1 MIEVSY
7 ENIPEDKS
15 YEYIID
21 RVVKEVLK
29 EEKIVHDVSVDVILT
44 DNDEIQKL
52 NKEHRQIDSPTD
64 VLSFPMY
71 EKDEINKLK
80 EPKEDDVEETL
91 GDIVVS
97 IPKVKEQA
105 EEYGHSV
112 ERELAYLVCHG
123 MHHLLG
129 YDHIEE
135 EDKKVMREHE
145 EAVLS
150 NLQFFR
156 VGDGES
162 LLAVDRVETKED
174 VEPAEETTK
183 LAEEVK
189 ASTIEEMSADVNAK
203 IDSIINENIAESKA
217 KEEEE
222 TTKVVPVVVPEPEP
236 KPEPAPEQKPEPKSV
251 EEPKK
256 VISDYNITYKNTK
269 TKSSS
274 STLPIIIAFL
284 IVLLI
289 VGLLVYF
296 LVIKPMEDMSGAAGI
311 VESGD
316 ISGEELSGDEEPE
329 IIEEEPYTGPTVFS
343 GDSRSIAFMIDNDV
357 KASLPHAG
365 LNNAY
370 MVYEIIV
377 EGGASRLMAVFKYDN
392 LPDKIGPI
400 RSCRHYFLDY
410 VQEHDALYCHIGQST
425 QGGEALRD
433 RSIQHIETDHARIGP
448 DRTWHNA
455 FAVKE
460 KVYKTIENRGWRT
473 TQTQDC
479 IIKFNEKDID
489 LDSKEYADVITCK
502 FPVSTTEFKYDEER
516 KVYLIDMKGT
526 PHVDKFNGE
535 QSYAKNLLVYQ
546 IDNKSVWEA
555 WGDHREEDNK
565 KRQEIYNTGT
575 GKGYYITNGKAIE
588 MYWSKPT
595 HSSKTKYTDKYGNEI
610 KFNDGITWVEIIP
623 SNGSYKITSNHQE
636 ETSGEVKSGDLSNK
650 TSLKG
655 NN

>member
-1 MIEVSY
+1 MIEVSF
-7 ENIPEDKS
+7 ENIEEDNS

-29 EEKIVHDVSVDVILT
+29 EEGIVHDVSVYVRLT
-44 DNDEIQKL
+44 DNEGIHAI
-52 NKEHRQIDSPTD
+52 NKEHRGVDSPTD

-71 EKDEINKLK
+71 EKEEIAKLRI
-80 EPKEDDVEETL
+80 PKEDDVEETL
-91 GDIVVS
+91 GDIIVS

-145 EAVLS
+145 EKVLTA
-150 NLQFFR
+150 LQIFR
-156 VGDGES
+156 VEEGEALS
-162 LLAVDRVETKED
+162 TVDREVKTDSSQVVEEVTEVKEEKTEEPIEDKAEVVVETTEDDKEEK
-174 VEPAEETTK
+174 VAAVVTPTA
-183 LAEEVK
+183 VSI
-189 ASTIEEMSADVNAK
+189 ASDNVNAK
-203 IDSIINENIAESKA
+203 LDSIINENIEQSIKEVPKA
-217 KEEEE
+217 REY
-222 TTKVVPVVVPEPEP
+222 VVEP
-236 KPEPAPEQKPEPKSV
+236 KIKE
-251 EEPKK
+251 
-256 VISDYNITYKNTK
+256 
-269 TKSSS
+269 TKSDHT
-274 STLPIIIAFL
+274 TLISIIAFL
-284 IVLLI
+284 IVL
-289 VGLLVYF
+289 GLALWAVYAF
-296 LVIKPMEDMSGAAGI
+296 VIKPIESP
-311 VESGD
+311 VEPENGY
-316 ISGEELSGDEEPE
+316 SGEQVENASGDEEESGE
-329 IIEEEPYTGPTVFS
+329 IIEEEVYLGPKVFS

-433 RSIQHIETDHARIGP
+433 RGIQHIETDHARIGP

-460 KVYKTIENRGWRT
+460 KVYKAIENKGWRT
-473 TQTQDC
+473 TQKQDC
-479 IIKFNEKDID
+479 IIKYNEKDTD

-502 FPVSTTEFKYDEER
+502 FPVSTTVFKYDEDS
-516 KVYLIDMKGT
+516 KTYLIDMKGE

-546 IDNKSVWEA
+546 INNQSVWDA
-555 WGDHREEDNK
+555 WGDHREADNK

-588 MYWSKPT
+588 MCWSKAT
-595 HSSKTKYTDKYGNEI
+595 HSSKTKYTDIYGNEL

-623 SNGSYKITSNHQE
+623 SNGSFKITSNHIE
-636 ETSGEVKSGDLSNK
+636 SSSGELNSGD
-650 TSLKG
+650 
-655 NN
+655 